1 MTPIPDRRPGS
12 RWAWGTHHVRSEN
25 LFPPNGTRRYAP
37 RPVLR
42 LAGAGQGRQWASTM
56 VPGALGTVQIH
67 VTSERGADPVF
78 AGIAPAAAAGRYL
91 APAGNT
97 VRGITGAVTG
107 IPPHRHSG

>member
-1 MTPIPDRRPGS
+1 
-12 RWAWGTHHVRSEN
+12 
-25 LFPPNGTRRYAP
+25 
-37 RPVLR
+37 
-42 LAGAGQGRQWASTM
+42 M

-91 APAGNT
+91 APAGYDT

-107 IPPHRHSG
+107 IPPHRHPG